1 MAADPTELR
10 IRAVLAQVFRLPE
23 GEVARVRA
31 QHDLPAWDSLGHMHL
46 VAALEAEF
54 GVSFPAY
61 AIAGLVSVDGIRAA
75 VDELRAG

>member
-1 MAADPTELR
+1 MDTVTDELR
-10 IRAVLAQVFRLPE
+10 IRRIIAQVFKMPE
-23 GEVARVRA
+23 AQASEVSS

-61 AIAGLVSVDGIRAA
+61 AIADLVSVQGIEKALRELEAA
-75 VDELRAG
+75 